1 MRRVSERIIRRLPEI
16 VWMGL
21 IATALCLIVYE
32 LTGDETFAR
41 VLLLLMALYH
51 VRFNYL
57 RDRKAERKEQE

>member
-1 MRRVSERIIRRLPEI
+1 
-16 VWMGL
+16 MGL
-21 IATALCLIVYE
+21 IATALCLIAYE